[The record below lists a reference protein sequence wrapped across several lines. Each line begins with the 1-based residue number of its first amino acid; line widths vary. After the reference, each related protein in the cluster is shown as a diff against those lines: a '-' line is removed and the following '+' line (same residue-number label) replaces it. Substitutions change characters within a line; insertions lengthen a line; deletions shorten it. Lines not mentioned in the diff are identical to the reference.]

1 MALPMSHDAR
11 TAPAE
16 QSVCPGGGPRRSHG
30 VGFESG
36 NKIGGWNFRTARGVS
51 MYQSPVGGARSG
63 PGSHAS
69 HSCARSGASRAAMI
83 AMDAKTKVRRAPWGY
98 PSAPPRAQRS
108 VFCGKRRPPKRSA
121 PELSPSASCA
131 RAAADRR
138 PSHNVRGPSVG
149 CMGLPR
155 CVRAGRSAL
164 VPRLQKCPDWA
175 TAVGAA
181 RGASSAARRTTFDRP
196 W

>member
-1 MALPMSHDAR
+1 MTPERRQPSRACALEGVHGAMESDSNQVTRSAVGTKNR
-11 TAPAE
+11 TWRLYVP
-16 QSVCPGGGPRRSHG
+16 
-30 VGFESG
+30 
-36 NKIGGWNFRTARGVS
+36 

-181 RGASSAARRTTFDRP
+181 RGASSAARRATFDRP